1 MSIAC
6 DEKNVIVRT
15 SLSNQAGFYEIQK
28 NGKPSDIYETKDS
41 ILKNMNDPLYNDI
54 NEQKKYGN
62 KCKIAIEI
70 LWFYLKNIF
79 NLFLDEQKQILV
91 DFDSKKFNGYLV
103 DKSTPYNMYLKVG
116 IGGKY
121 KKILFQPYLF

>member
-1 MSIAC
+1 VFFGFLFIVSISWIIFLLIDIGSYMKKLNKFMSIAC

-70 LWFYLKNIF
+70 L
-79 NLFLDEQKQILV
+79 
-91 DFDSKKFNGYLV
+91 
-103 DKSTPYNMYLKVG
+103 
-116 IGGKY
+116 
-121 KKILFQPYLF
+121 